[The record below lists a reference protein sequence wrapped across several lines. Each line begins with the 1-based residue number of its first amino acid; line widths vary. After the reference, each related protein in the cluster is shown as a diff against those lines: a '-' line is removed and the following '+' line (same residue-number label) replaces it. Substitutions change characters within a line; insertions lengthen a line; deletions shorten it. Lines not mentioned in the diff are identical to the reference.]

1 MEIYEIL
8 FTHVIFHIKKGVLLK
23 GRANIQPGRAKRAHT
38 YHSTLHYYT
47 AVYKVGKQ
55 CKHLRTKCKHLRT
68 KKG

>member
-1 MEIYEIL
+1 MLIYFVLSIL
-8 FTHVIFHIKKGVLLK
+8 IK

-38 YHSTLHYYT
+38 YNSTLHYYT